1 MVVESK
7 FCRQIA
13 LPVVSCIILTRW
25 DWIHLPKFAG
35 YNRTTII
42 ESLKYAVTG
51 SLPPGKN
58 AGQSFVHD
66 PKSLGQ
72 SGVKASIKLRFTNAA
87 NHVMVVVRSMELT
100 QKKAKLTFSALD
112 GVLRTTNREGKRVN
126 MSHKCSELDRQI
138 PLLLGVSKPILEH
151 VVFCHQEESSWPLMD
166 SAVLKKR
173 FDDIF
178 DSTRYTKALKNIE
191 EIKKEY
197 RDKVKDLKADV
208 AGLAS
213 HKHAANGFRQELES
227 QNDELEKLEE
237 KIQSC
242 RDDIT
247 KSEKLIEKHRDIIG
261 KVEEL
266 QTDLDEKQNEYDRE
280 EAVLESKLAYLEE
293 DLTET
298 HSARELKD
306 MLRDFD
312 EETHKRNDTRDELE
326 SRQRKYKEDIDIL
339 GREANALMTERGRL
353 AAEKQRYEDLLKQ
366 RLIKLEE
373 IAGKWGIELPVTQSQ
388 TMSFVSQGTAGDNSI
403 TNSQESILNISD
415 SDMKSFLQALQAKE
429 EFLKQGLGEHKA
441 RSQIE
446 GDRIQ
451 DAYSDLCA
459 RQRGL
464 DAGKEWPITVD
475 DSTIFR
481 ASWVN
486 FRTEKDKLSNQMRDA
501 QKELQNLKSQGSTGR
516 IRQTDVSGRILC
528 LRFRCNIDSHSS
540 S

>member
-1 MVVESK
+1 MLLL
-7 FCRQIA
+7 Q
-13 LPVVSCIILTRW
+13 
-25 DWIHLPKFAG
+25 
-35 YNRTTII
+35 RTTII

-87 NHVMVVVRSMELT
+87 NNVMVVVRSMELT
-100 QKKAKLTFSALD
+100 QKKSKLTFSALD

-197 RDKVKDLKADV
+197 KDKVKDLKADV

-213 HKHAANGFRQELES
+213 HKHAAKGFRQELES
-227 QNDELEKLEE
+227 QNEELEKLEE
-237 KIQSC
+237 KIQEC
-242 RDDIT
+242 RDDI
-247 KSEKLIEKHRDIIG
+247 KEAEKLIEKHGEIIG

-266 QTDLDEKQNEYDRE
+266 QSDLDEKQNEYDRE
-280 EAVLESKLAYLEE
+280 EAVLESKLEYLDE
-293 DLTET
+293 DLSST
-298 HSARELKD
+298 HSARQLKD

-312 EETHKRNDTRDELE
+312 EQAEKRHEAKDELE
-326 SRQRKYKEDIDIL
+326 LRRKKYKEEIDSI
-339 GREANALMTERGRL
+339 GREANQLMTERGRL
-353 AAEKQRYEDLLKQ
+353 ASEKQRYEDLLKQ
-366 RLIKLEE
+366 RLIKMEA
-373 IAGKWGIELPVTQSQ
+373 IASKWGIELPVTQSQ
-388 TMSFVSQGTAGDNSI
+388 NALSVSQGTEGDHYLY
-403 TNSQESILNISD
+403 NSQDSIVNVSD
-415 SDMKSFLQALQAKE
+415 GDMKSFVMALEEKE
-429 EFLKQGLGEHKA
+429 NALKRHLNEHKA
-441 RSQIE
+441 QAQAE

-451 DAYSDLCA
+451 DAFSELSA
-459 RQRGL
+459 RQRAFESG
-464 DAGKEWPITVD
+464 EEHNPVFVCI
-475 DSTIFR
+475 
-481 ASWVN
+481 
-486 FRTEKDKLSNQMRDA
+486 LS
-501 QKELQNLKSQGSTGR
+501 
-516 IRQTDVSGRILC
+516 
-528 LRFRCNIDSHSS
+528 
-540 S
+540 